1 MLTTVEFHF
10 VLPTGEPVADTP
22 VEVQLARAAFND
34 TDEGVAMPRPII
46 INTDVDGKAT
56 LELWPSE
63 TMYYVTVLD
72 TQSEAGLSYKF
83 LVPEVAPGTIL
94 RLQDLVIETPPP
106 GTTYAETTLIAIQEA
121 KALAISAKTAA
132 EAAAAT
138 AVAAVATITDVS
150 ADAAAAI
157 AAKDAALSAKDAAE
171 LAAFNAATAQ
181 AAAAAS
187 ASAASASATSSSGS
201 QAAAAASAASAATS
215 ASDAAASAGTASTQA
230 TAASTSAGT
239 ATTKAAEAASSASAA
254 LASEGAAAT
263 SATNAASS
271 ATTAAAA
278 ATAATSA
285 LDTFTDIYLGPKSAA
300 PTLDNDG
307 NALAVGALYF
317 DTTTN
322 KMYAYTG
329 AAWNETGSGGGG
341 GGGAVSSVAGRTGD
355 VVLAKTDVGLANVD
369 NTSDINKP
377 VSTATQAA
385 LDGKEAAGA
394 AASAMTAH
402 GAAVDPHPQYTT
414 SAEAAAAAPVQ
425 SVAGKSG
432 AVTLAKGDVGLSN
445 VDNTSDA
452 NKPISTATQA
462 ALDGKETG
470 GAAAA
475 AISAHE
481 AAPDPHAQYA
491 TTAEAAAAAPV
502 QSVAGKTGAVSLVKG
517 DVGLG
522 LVDNTADANKP
533 VSTATQAALDAKQA
547 ILVSGTSIK
556 TVNGNSLLGSG
567 DVVISGGGGAIT
579 LTGAVTGTGTGTV
592 ATTLA
597 TVPVNK
603 GGTNITSYAIGD
615 LLYADSVGSLA
626 KLNIPGTAGWALIAP
641 GPGSPPQW
649 NKIGLT
655 THVSGILPTANGG
668 TGFANYTI
676 GDILFAGGPTS
687 LSRLN
692 GVATGNCLIS
702 GGVGSP
708 PQWGKVSLS
717 SHISGTLS
725 AVNGGTGMSSYSAGG
740 LLVATSTGSIG
751 QLDTVAAGSVIVSSG
766 AGSVPNWGKVSLTT
780 HVSGTLP
787 VANGGTG
794 ATTLTGIL
802 KGNGTGAFTAVAAP
816 TGALVGDTDNQ
827 TLSNKTLSTGTVL
840 GSTVTGS
847 DNLLTRVMLKDSGW
861 TWYDNAAVNTLNFE
875 NASIQRWAPSG
886 SVTLAITNWPATGNL
901 GEMLIQGI
909 NLGAATITWP
919 AAVNWVK
926 SDGTTTTS
934 FASNGVTLQT
944 SGTDWVLLWTVNGGT
959 TIYGKVIR

>member
-83 LVPEVAPGTIL
+83 LVPAAAPGTVL

-106 GTTYAETTLIAIQEA
+106 GMTYAETTLIAIQEA

-157 AAKDAALSAKDAAE
+157 AAKDLALSAKDAAE

-187 ASAASASATSSSGS
+187 ATAASTSATASSGS

-402 GAAVDPHPQYTT
+402 EAAVDPHPQYTT

-475 AISAHE
+475 AIAAHE

-567 DVVISGGGGAIT
+567 DLTISGGGGGEIT

-603 GGTNITSYAIGD
+603 GGTNFTSYAIGD
-615 LLYADSVGSLA
+615 LLYADSASSLA

-668 TGFANYTI
+668 TGFDSYTI
-676 GDILFAGGPTS
+676 GDILFAEGTTS

-692 GVATGNCLIS
+692 AGTSGKVLRS
-702 GGVGSP
+702 GGPGAAPLWDWV
-708 PQWGKVSLS
+708 VLS
-717 SHISGTLS
+717 TS
-725 AVNGGTGMSSYSAGG
+725 VTG
-740 LLVATSTGSIG
+740 I
-751 QLDTVAAGSVIVSSG
+751 
-766 AGSVPNWGKVSLTT
+766 
-780 HVSGTLP
+780 LP

-794 ATTLTGIL
+794 VAGLTGIV
-802 KGNGTGAFTAVAAP
+802 KGNGSSVFTAVAAP
-816 TGALVGDTDNQ
+816 TGALVGNTDSQ

-847 DNLLTRVMLKDSGW
+847 DNLLTRVMIKDSGW

>member
-83 LVPEVAPGTIL
+83 LVPEVAPGTVL

-132 EAAAAT
+132 EAAAAE

-157 AAKDAALSAKDAAE
+157 AAKDAALSAQDAAE

-263 SATNAASS
+263 SAANAASS

-341 GGGAVSSVAGRTGD
+341 GGGGGAVSSVAGRTGD
-355 VVLAKTDVGLANVD
+355 VVLSKTDVGLANVD

-402 GAAVDPHPQYTT
+402 EAAVDPHPQYTT

-475 AISAHE
+475 AIAAHE

-522 LVDNTADANKP
+522 LVDNTADADKP

-547 ILVSGTSIK
+547 TLVSGTNIK

-567 DVVISGGGGAIT
+567 DLTISGGGGGEIT

-592 ATTLA
+592 ETTLA
-597 TVPVNK
+597 TVPVTK
-603 GGTNITSYAIGD
+603 GGTGRTSFALYD
-615 LLYADSVGSLA
+615 LLYANGPTSLGSIA
-626 KLNIPGTAGWALIAP
+626 AAATSGWALISV

-655 THVSGILPTANGG
+655 THVSGVLPATNGG
-668 TGFANYTI
+668 TGFSSYTV
-676 GDILFAGGPTS
+676 GDILFAGSTLT
-687 LSRLN
+687 LSRLS

-708 PQWGKVSLS
+708 PQWGKIGLS
-717 SHISGTLS
+717 SHISGTLP

-751 QLDTVAAGSVIVSSG
+751 QLDTVVAGSVIVSSG
-766 AGSVPNWGKVSLTT
+766 AGSVPNWGKVSLTA
-780 HVSGTLP
+780 HVNGTLS

-802 KGNGTGAFTAVAAP
+802 KGNGTGAFTAVTAP
-816 TGALVGDTDNQ
+816 TGELVGTTDTQ
-827 TLSNKTLSTGTVL
+827 TLTNKTLTGMKETRVAMGASAIDLETANIFTKTISATTTFTVSDVPAAGTVASFIL
-840 GSTVTGS
+840 
-847 DNLLTRVMLKDSGW
+847 DLTNG
-861 TWYDNAAVNTLNFE
+861 
-875 NASIQRWAPSG
+875 
-886 SVTLAITNWPATGNL
+886 
-901 GEMLIQGI
+901 
-909 NLGAATITWP
+909 GAYTITW
-919 AAVNWVK
+919 WSGVK
-926 SDGTTTTS
+926 WAGGTAPTLTS
-934 FASNGVTLQT
+934 
-944 SGTDWVLLWTVNGGT
+944 SGRDVLGFFTHDGGT
-959 TIYGKVIR
+959 TWTGLVLGKDVK